1 MLIVSKFCNHDQT
14 PVAELL
20 LPFDERK
27 KSRFR
32 TFATCGEEV
41 GIFLERGTVLKGG
54 DLLLSEDGRAVLVR
68 AADEILL
75 HITQHRALSLVHVA
89 YHLGNRHVP
98 IQIGEN
104 WLRIAR
110 DEVLKQMVEGLGA
123 RAEDAVAPFH
133 PEHGAYGGGH
143 THGEKSDRDN
153 SPIIH
158 EFGRYHA
165 NG

>member
-1 MLIVSKFCNHDQT
+1 M
-14 PVAELL
+14 
-20 LPFDERK
+20 
-27 KSRFR
+27 
-32 TFATCGEEV
+32 
-41 GIFLERGTVLKGG
+41 
-54 DLLLSEDGRAVLVR
+54 
-68 AADEILL
+68 
-75 HITQHRALSLVHVA
+75 A

-123 RAEDAVAPFH
+123 KAEDAVAPFH